1 MIGARKGLVCSW
13 PGFFAPHAFE
23 LSVLSTGVAGWGG
36 GHHGGWHT
44 AVIEHTHTHTHGCAV
59 WRTHAVSLCLGVGGV
74 RVSGVPVPLHFCAT
88 SSMSVVH
95 DAVTV

>member
-44 AVIEHTHTHTHGCAV
+44 AFIEHAHGYAV
-59 WRTHAVSLCLGVGGV
+59 WRTHAVSLCLGKGGCA
-74 RVSGVPVPLHFCAT
+74 GVPVPLHVCAKLNV
-88 SSMSVVH
+88 SCERCS
-95 DAVTV
+95 DCLKQ